1 MKLLDVLLDQLPP
14 GDIPVKNVLVGVH
27 WTAVCSATG
36 CGLASTLVGDGPH
49 GHNPVRDVDNLE
61 HKSAQELA
69 GWARSD
75 NLLEA
80 SIGMA
85 AINSLLDVDESKAVE
100 INASEVLARE
110 GMGKNIAIVG
120 HFPFVERLRAQVNNL
135 WVIEQR
141 PQAGDLPEQA
151 AEDYLP
157 QADVIAI
164 TGTAFINHT
173 LEHLLSL
180 CPAGSLVMVLG
191 PSTPLSPVL
200 FHYGIQMISGTRV
213 IDETATL
220 KTIQHGA
227 IFQQVK
233 GVRLLTLANSKLGRE

>member
-1 MKLLDVLLDQLPP
+1 MKLLKTLLDQLPP
-14 GDIPVKNVLVGVH
+14 SDIPVKNVLVGVH
-27 WTAVCSATG
+27 WTAVCSKS

-49 GHNPVRDVDNLE
+49 GHNPVRDVGKLE
-61 HKSAQELA
+61 QKSAQELA
-69 GWARSD
+69 GWVRSD

-85 AINSLLDVDESKAVE
+85 AINSLLEVDESQAVE
-100 INASEVLARE
+100 INAAEVLARE
-110 GMGKNIAIVG
+110 GKGKSIAVIG
-120 HFPFVERLRAQVNNL
+120 HFPFVDRLRALAGNL

-164 TGTAFINHT
+164 TGTALINHT
-173 LEHLLSL
+173 LERLLSL
-180 CPAGSLVMVLG
+180 CPARSLVMVLG

-200 FHYGIQMISGTRV
+200 FQYGIQMISGARV
-213 IDETATL
+213 IDETTAL
-220 KTIQHGA
+220 KTIQQGA
-227 IFQQVK
+227 SFPQVK
-233 GVRLLTLANSKLGRE
+233 GARLLTLVNSNARI